1 MIAGKR
7 KWRTSS
13 RGIFRAPSRS
23 MAGDTGSGGRTCLE
37 LTCSGQQLET
47 AKLTFT
53 GAGTLYRVTCG
64 PLTDDEFARLA
75 KASQTGEIVRLVF
88 PRSVVTLSHITL
100 ECPKLGWA
108 QIEGLA
114 LRSRPARQ
122 NGSRVSD
129 RNAETQS

>member
-1 MIAGKR
+1 
-7 KWRTSS
+7 
-13 RGIFRAPSRS
+13 
-23 MAGDTGSGGRTCLE
+23 MAGDTGSGETCLE
-37 LTCSGQQLET
+37 LACSGQQLET

-64 PLTDDEFARLA
+64 PLTDEEFARLA

-114 LRSRPARQ
+114 LRSRPVRQ
-122 NGSRVSD
+122 DGSRVSD
-129 RNAETQS
+129 RNAEIQS